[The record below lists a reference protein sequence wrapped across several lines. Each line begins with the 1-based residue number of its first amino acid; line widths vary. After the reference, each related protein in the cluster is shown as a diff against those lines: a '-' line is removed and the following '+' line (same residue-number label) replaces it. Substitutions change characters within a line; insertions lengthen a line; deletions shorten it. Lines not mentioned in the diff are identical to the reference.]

1 MRLLITR
8 HSITKYNEEGI
19 IQGKQHGS
27 ITRLGYKQIEKL
39 IKRLKKENITR
50 IISSDALRCKIT
62 TQEITKQINVPFEYT
77 SLIDE
82 KSYGNFTGKKASEVN
97 WETLKGDLV
106 TKYPQDGEN
115 LIMVKKRA
123 EKFFK
128 QFIEKYKD
136 TQETILIVSH
146 GIFLQILIGNL
157 LGMNIKDSR
166 YKLLIDHCSLSNI
179 DINKKYE
186 SGYRLIY
193 LNEKDFSRKQLIL

>member
-8 HSITKYNEEGI
+8 HPITKHNEEGI
-19 IQGKQHGS
+19 IQGKDHGS
-27 ITRLGYKQIEKL
+27 ITELGYKQIKKL
-39 IKRLKKENITR
+39 IQRLKKENITR
-50 IISSDALRCKIT
+50 ILSSDAIRCKIT
-62 TQEITKQINVPFEYT
+62 VEEIIKEINIPFEYT
-77 SLIDE
+77 GLLDE
-82 KSYGNFTGKKASEVN
+82 KSYGDFTGKKVSEVN

-146 GIFLQILIGNL
+146 GIFLQILIGDL

-166 YKLLIDHCSLSNI
+166 YKLLIDYCSLSEI

-193 LNEKDFSRKQLIL
+193 LNEKDFLENN